1 MAAMTKEG
9 LAAVAA
15 ELMEEAGNQI
25 PPDLAMDPAVAGM
38 RLYDAPILGFAAAD
52 DPLFDAL
59 KKPEAV
65 GVHALTPREWMPQA
79 ETVIS
84 LFFPASPEV
93 RKSNRADGSW
103 PSPGWVHARAE
114 GMDRIDRVNE
124 RLCGILASEGY
135 LALSPVRSERFF
147 AREEEAERIYTS
159 NWSERHVAYIC
170 GLGTFGLS
178 KGLITRR
185 GVAGRF
191 TSILTN
197 LLLVPDVRSYTGLYD
212 YCSLCGAC
220 ARNCPAGAISTESG
234 KDHVLCSRFV
244 NTTIERYNP
253 PGTPARRNKRYGCG
267 KCQVRVP
274 CETGPCKAKQS
285 K

>member
-1 MAAMTKEG
+1 MTKEE
-9 LAAVAA
+9 LALLAA
-15 ELMEEAGNQI
+15 ELMEEAGNRVSSDI
-25 PPDLAMDPAVAGM
+25 AIDPAVAGM
-38 RLYDAPILGFAAAD
+38 RLYDAPILGVASAD
-52 DPLFDAL
+52 DPLFDGL

-65 GVHALTPREWMPQA
+65 GVHALAPREWMPEA
-79 ETVIS
+79 KTVIS
-84 LFFPASPEV
+84 LFFPTSPQV
-93 RKSNRADGSW
+93 RKSNRADRSW
-103 PSPGWVHARAE
+103 PSSGWIHARAE
-114 GMDRIDRVNE
+114 GMDMIDRVNR
-124 RLCGILASEGY
+124 RLCEILESEGY
-135 LALSPVRSERFF
+135 LALSPVRSERFA
-147 AREEEAERIYTS
+147 AREEEAGRVYTS

-197 LLLVPDVRSYTGLYD
+197 LSLAPDVRPYTGLYE

-220 ARNCPAGAISTESG
+220 ARNCPAGAISVETG
-234 KDHVLCSRFV
+234 KDHVRCARFV

-267 KCQVRVP
+267 KCQVKVP
-274 CETGPCKAKQS
+274 CEIGPCKAKQAP
-285 K
+285 